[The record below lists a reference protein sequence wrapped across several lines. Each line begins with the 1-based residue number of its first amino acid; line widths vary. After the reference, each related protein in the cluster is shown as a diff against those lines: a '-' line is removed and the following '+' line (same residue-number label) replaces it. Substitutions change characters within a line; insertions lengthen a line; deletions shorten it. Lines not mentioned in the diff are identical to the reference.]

1 MEIAG
6 RGCWSHT
13 LWYALPHTEA
23 RVGSSYIALPHPVYF
38 CSSFSSVSLP
48 HCPRCSAPSL
58 DVLGG
63 CSYLGCA
70 TCGGVGGG
78 QRKNWTLCKDGTK
91 HSKVI
96 QIRLEQVINESSTAV
111 TGQSN
116 IYRTSSISIAAVE
129 GGMKSGFSQT
139 CEGHEYCSASP
150 KSACMHLVL
159 KVVRHAEKRSGL
171 CSTIC

>member
-1 MEIAG
+1 M
-6 RGCWSHT
+6 
-13 LWYALPHTEA
+13 
-23 RVGSSYIALPHPVYF
+23 
-38 CSSFSSVSLP
+38 
-48 HCPRCSAPSL
+48 
-58 DVLGG
+58 
-63 CSYLGCA
+63 
-70 TCGGVGGG
+70 
-78 QRKNWTLCKDGTK
+78 
-91 HSKVI
+91 
-96 QIRLEQVINESSTAV
+96 

-171 CSTIC
+171 CSTICSDLLGWINLFAYWWRGPCTKKWESRMVFIGRCVCVYMLGKGIRFCSSLEKQLLQSVKCQKRLSHNNSKPPKKP